1 MRGPQ
6 FVPGIPARMTRRA
19 QFVRCVQDAVSE
31 LTERW
36 PAVATIEFGVE
47 DVPPSDP
54 AAWEDHSVV
63 IARIFPADRRRGLRD
78 RIVVYRRAM
87 ELHSARSDMDTVMR
101 QILADRISHIL
112 AIPPDELEE
121 YFDM

>member
-87 ELHSARSDMDTVMR
+87 G

>member
-1 MRGPQ
+1 M
-6 FVPGIPARMTRRA
+6 
-19 QFVRCVQDAVSE
+19 
-31 LTERW
+31 
-36 PAVATIEFGVE
+36 
-47 DVPPSDP
+47 
-54 AAWEDHSVV
+54 V

-87 ELHSARSDMDTVMR
+87 ELHSARSDMDTVVR